1 MLKSGLAFVASHI
14 KVEGELPTTLIPG
27 HVFRRAREEEIA
39 LIQEQLQRSMRGQ
52 FYQWVHYEATIREE
66 HEGTS
71 TTFHVEPLPPDQ
83 WKYWVV
89 AFEPN
94 NHAIHE
100 VETVGL
106 LLPTDLEFAFQ
117 IYFSEPAQSGEV
129 RGMQIMPLHIF
140 EKYSSHD
147 YAFKNATS
155 LTSQQLATIGE
166 LWPLYKNMPAE
177 FSFVASALDNFS
189 ALRRVPLQSSL
200 SVVGLFSI
208 IESLTTHAPRLTETL
223 DSINHQITNK
233 VILLRKQYARPV
245 KPDQYFLTSTEEK
258 IWKKLYGYRS
268 SIAHGSV
275 ANFNAEYQVL
285 RDHTTVAQ
293 FLRDNVKELIILAL
307 RNPEFMSDLR
317 RC

>member
-14 KVEGELPTTLIPG
+14 QVVGDLPTTLIPG
-27 HVFRRAREEEIA
+27 HIFRRAREDEIA
-39 LIQEQLQRSMRGQ
+39 LIQERLRQSMRGP
-52 FYQWVHYEATIREE
+52 FYQWVHYEDTIREE
-66 HEGTS
+66 RQGTS

-89 AFEPN
+89 AFEPT
-94 NHAIHE
+94 NHNIHE
-100 VETVGL
+100 IETVGL

-117 IYFSEPAQSGEV
+117 IYFSEPAQSGEI
-129 RGMQIMPLHIF
+129 RGMQAMPLHIF

-147 YAFKNATS
+147 CAFTNATS
-155 LTSQQLATIGE
+155 LTTQQLATIGD
-166 LWPLYKNMPAE
+166 LWPLYKNMPAG

-200 SVVGLFSI
+200 AVVGLFSI

-233 VILLRKQYARPV
+233 IILLRKRYARPIS
-245 KPDQYFLTSTEEK
+245 PDEYFLNSTEDK

-285 RDHTTVAQ
+285 RDHSAVVR
-293 FLRDNVKELIILAL
+293 FLRDNVKELIIFAL
-307 RNPEFMSDLR
+307 KNPEFMSDLR

>member
-14 KVEGELPTTLIPG
+14 QVDGDLPTTLIPG
-27 HVFRRAREEEIA
+27 HVFRRARDEEIV
-39 LIQEQLQRSMRGQ
+39 LIQEQLRQSMRGQ

-66 HEGTS
+66 RRGTS
-71 TTFHVEPLPPDQ
+71 TTFHVESLPRDQ

-94 NHAIHE
+94 NHTIHE
-100 VETVGL
+100 IETVGL

-117 IYFSEPAQSGEV
+117 IYFSEPAQSGEI
-129 RGMQIMPLHIF
+129 RGMQVMPLHIF
-140 EKYSSHD
+140 EKYSSYD
-147 YAFKNATS
+147 CVFANATS
-155 LTSQQLATIGE
+155 LTTQQLATISE
-166 LWPLYKNMPAE
+166 LWRLYKNMPTD

-189 ALRRVPLQSSL
+189 ALRRVPLQASL

-233 VILLRKQYARPV
+233 IILLQKRYARPV
-245 KPDQYFLTSTEEK
+245 TPDQYFLSSTEEK

-268 SIAHGSV
+268 SIAHGSI

-285 RDHTTVAQ
+285 RDHSTVVR
-293 FLRDNVKELIILAL
+293 FLRDNVKELIIFAL
-307 RNPEFMSDLR
+307 RNSEFLSDLR

>member
-14 KVEGELPTTLIPG
+14 QVTGDLPTTLIPD
-27 HVFRRAREEEIA
+27 HIFRRARDEEIE
-39 LIQEQLQRSMRGQ
+39 LIRERLQQSMRGP
-52 FYQWVHYEATIREE
+52 FCQWVNYEATIREE
-66 HEGTS
+66 RQGPS

-89 AFEPN
+89 AFGPN
-94 NHAIHE
+94 NHNIHE
-100 VETVGL
+100 IETVGL

-117 IYFSEPAQSGEV
+117 IYFSEPAQSGEI
-129 RGMQIMPLHIF
+129 RGMQVMPLHIF

-147 YAFKNATS
+147 YVFTNATS
-155 LTSQQLATIGE
+155 LTTQQLMTIGE

-177 FSFVASALDNFS
+177 FSFVASALDNFA
-189 ALRRVPLQSSL
+189 ALRRVPVQSSL

-233 VILLRKQYARPV
+233 VVLLRKRYARAIT
-245 KPDQYFLTSTEEK
+245 PDQYFLHATEENV
-258 IWKKLYGYRS
+258 WKKLYGYRS

-285 RDHTTVAQ
+285 RDHSTVVR
-293 FLRDNVKELIILAL
+293 FLRDNVKELIAYAL